1 MSITKYLILLS
12 ICTALSFT
20 AWFFVFFF
28 MNPIQGGIPVK
39 IFFYLSLGLA
49 LCGAFSL
56 GGFLIRSRIIR
67 MNEMAYKG
75 VSIASRQSII
85 LSCAVVTSLILQS
98 QRWLTW
104 WMMLIVLALAGTI
117 ELLFISF
124 KKSNR

>member
-20 AWFFVFFF
+20 AWFFVLFF

-39 IFFYLSLGLA
+39 IFFYLSLGFA

-56 GGFLIRSRIIR
+56 CGYLIRSRITKTD
-67 MNEMAYKG
+67 EMAYKG
-75 VSIASRQSII
+75 VSIASRQSIV
-85 LSCAVVTSLILQS
+85 LSGVVLATLILQS

-117 ELLFISF
+117 ELFFISF
-124 KKSNR
+124 KKYNR